1 METIFSNM
9 YERFGD
15 VNTKVAEPV
24 ARVNEIAA
32 RANALMVQKQM
43 EVMETS
49 MEAGVKQ
56 LQTLGQFKNPAEM
69 MAAQAELA
77 KTVGEKWVSAAQEV
91 LAIQLKA
98 RDELNSLFMD
108 SWKPSKPASE
118 TNPVAKATP
127 RTSRKA
133 A

>member
-15 VNTKVAEPV
+15 VNTKVVEPA

-32 RANALMVQKQM
+32 RANALLVQKQM

-91 LAIQLKA
+91 LAIQLKV

-108 SWKPSKPASE
+108 SWNVSTPASE
-118 TNPVAKATP
+118 TEPVAKTAP
-127 RTSRKA
+127 RASRKA

>member
-1 METIFSNM
+1 METNFFNM

-15 VNTKVAEPV
+15 VNTKVVEPA
-24 ARVNEIAA
+24 ARVSEIAA

-77 KTVGEKWVSAAQEV
+77 RTVGEKWVSTAQEV
-91 LAIQLKA
+91 LEIQLKA

-108 SWKPSKPASE
+108 SWKPNKSTSE
-118 TNPVAKATP
+118 TRPVAKTAP

-133 A
+133 S